1 LQIGIFPNQVLAMAS
16 QWLNPKDLKR
26 KRVEEKR
33 EVKEEEKEEEEDSF
47 LVNTLKRM
55 KKDEKAQEV
64 C

>member
-1 LQIGIFPNQVLAMAS
+1 VLAMAS